1 LICLSRLRTG
11 QRIINR
17 AFLAN
22 IIQAEVE
29 EDMNAGEICTRTTV
43 IAFKTMSV
51 SEAARLMLEEH
62 VGSLVIVEEEEAG
75 RRIAGVLTDRDI
87 VVAVVAGDFDAR
99 TMRIADIMTGA
110 PVTCRAEDASA
121 DVLNLMRRH
130 GIRRVPVTDAHGVLV
145 GIVTLDDLLEI
156 IAEDVQGLVQI
167 IKSEAKREVRLRA

>member
-1 LICLSRLRTG
+1 MQTG

-99 TMRIADIMTGA
+99 TMRVADIIA
-110 PVTCRAEDASA
+110 YVNHDIDDA
-121 DVLNLMRRH
+121 
-130 GIRRVPVTDAHGVLV
+130 
-145 GIVTLDDLLEI
+145 TLRTSCP
-156 IAEDVQGLVQI
+156 A
-167 IKSEAKREVRLRA
+167 LRSLAGPWTPPPRC